1 MRRRRAG
8 AQPERACAAAHGI
21 AAHSTGLTQLTGQ
34 EGARRAWHALRR
46 AALTRRPLASHLPP
60 PPRSPASA
68 CHCNIADA
76 LPPPRPLL
84 SWFDFDV
91 TAEAG
96 SAKIL
101 RSEEE
106 GGVVTKLHLILKP
119 FLLRRLKADVD
130 LSIPPK
136 HE

>member
-1 MRRRRAG
+1 M
-8 AQPERACAAAHGI
+8 
-21 AAHSTGLTQLTGQ
+21 
-34 EGARRAWHALRR
+34 
-46 AALTRRPLASHLPP
+46 
-60 PPRSPASA
+60 
-68 CHCNIADA
+68 
-76 LPPPRPLL
+76 
-84 SWFDFDV
+84 

-106 GGVVTKLHLILKP
+106 GQVVTKLHLILKP